1 MASYVCVLYSFPMSI
16 CEGRRSL
23 ILNQQR
29 ELEARY
35 SFLEDT
41 EKKYLKRDMFNGFIC
56 HSCLLKEKPN
66 RVCRRIMQI
75 RCSASEMPYY
85 FAWLNAAKSGCPK
98 LKKIVREDIS
108 FLYVQPF
115 LEFIFFNS
123 QVHSLTLSPQESER
137 GPLWANFPSLP
148 LLLTPYRVS
157 YVE

>member
-1 MASYVCVLYSFPMSI
+1 MLGLDVLVQFIRPRIEGGETSCPNQRVTIEIKLKKYCCLPLWRRVCVLYSFPMSI

-85 FAWLNAAKSGCPK
+85 FA
-98 LKKIVREDIS
+98 
-108 FLYVQPF
+108 
-115 LEFIFFNS
+115 
-123 QVHSLTLSPQESER
+123 
-137 GPLWANFPSLP
+137 
-148 LLLTPYRVS
+148 
-157 YVE
+157 